1 MLCLSGGLSQV
12 SSAEHPVSLFHCP
25 VAKGCAAGSFS
36 LIKEFSA
43 VFSDRVLQS
52 LEVVKD

>member
-1 MLCLSGGLSQV
+1 MLCLSGGLTQV